1 MQINKI
7 SNGVMEKDFDTS
19 YKSTWCP
26 GCGNFGIMIALKKAL
41 TELGLKPE
49 NVLIFYGIGCSG
61 NGVNFIKTYA
71 WHSLHG
77 RALPSAVGAKLANKD
92 LTIIVM
98 AGDGDGYGEGMGH
111 FIHAVRGNANITYI
125 THNNKLYSLTTGQA
139 APTTDKGTKTKST
152 PEGLIEVAANPM
164 ALALSAGGSFV
175 SRGFSGNV
183 GHLTGL
189 FKQAINH
196 KGFSLVDV
204 FQPCGTFNHI
214 NTFKFYFDRLYN
226 LDDNKEYNRSDIN
239 AALRE
244 AMVWGDKIPYG
255 IFYQDNRPSYG
266 DSLPQL
272 AGLALVKRKMLVR
285 NIDKLVKA
293 FA

>member
-7 SNGVMEKDFDTS
+7 SNGVTEQNFTTS

-41 TELGLKPE
+41 SELGLKPE

-111 FIHAVRGNANITYI
+111 FIHAVRGNVDITYI

-139 APTTDKGTKTKST
+139 SPTTDKGTKTKST

-189 FKQAINH
+189 LKQAINH

-204 FQPCGTFNHI
+204 FQPCVTFNHI

-239 AALRE
+239 VALRE

-255 IFYQDNRPSYG
+255 IFYTDNRPSYG

-272 AGLALVKRKMLVR
+272 AGMALVKRKMVVR